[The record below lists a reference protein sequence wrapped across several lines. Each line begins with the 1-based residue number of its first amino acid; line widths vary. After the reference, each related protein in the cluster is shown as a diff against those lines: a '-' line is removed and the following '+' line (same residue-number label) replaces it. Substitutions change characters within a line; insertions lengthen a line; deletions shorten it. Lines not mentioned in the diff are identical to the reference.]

1 MGLFTY
7 LQLEYIGV
15 ITHLLLLYN
24 FLLSCWDIQV
34 GFSMQDFLMDLRK
47 TTVNVSIDIAT
58 V

>member
-15 ITHLLLLYN
+15 ITHLLYN
-24 FLLSCWDIQV
+24 LLLSCWDIQV